1 MENLG
6 RRRPRSG
13 PPFIEVKT
21 AVVGAGWAGL
31 AAAVHLRDAGCDVTV
46 IEAGHTPGGRARR
59 VVHGG
64 FDLPLDNGQHIL
76 LGAYTETLALM
87 RRLGCEPERLF
98 KRLPLSLASLDGTF
112 RLAAPRLPAPLHMA
126 AALFCARGLAWSARV
141 AAIRFM
147 RAMQTA
153 DWRVSD
159 TDTVAALLARHAQPE
174 QAIRLLW
181 EPLCVAALNTSV
193 HEASAQ
199 LYIAVLRDS
208 LTGTRAASDLLLPR
222 TDLSALWPDAA
233 AALCGVRHG
242 VTVRDV
248 RLHEDGIRIDGE
260 HYDAAILAVPPS
272 TTSRLLA
279 SGPAGMLAAEL
290 NAFSYTPIATLTL
303 NLEAPW
309 RLPQPMMMLH
319 DAPASGHDGQW
330 LFDRAALA
338 GDEHRGEIAVVVS
351 AAARLAQ
358 RDRPAAVQGLIEQ
371 VREQAARGGLPP
383 MPPVRQAELLVD
395 KRATF
400 LAAPGLR
407 RPANATPWP
416 ALALAGDWTDTGY
429 PGVLEGAVRSG
440 RHAAALIAARAR

>member
-1 MENLG
+1 M
-6 RRRPRSG
+6 
-13 PPFIEVKT
+13 KT

-31 AAAVHLRDAGCDVTV
+31 TAAVHLRDAGCDVTV
-46 IEAGHTPGGRARR
+46 MEAGHTPGGRARR
-59 VVHGG
+59 EVLDG
-64 FDLPLDNGQHIL
+64 FDLSLDNGQHIL

-87 RRLGCEPERLF
+87 RRLGCEPERLLM
-98 KRLPLSLASLDGTF
+98 RLPLSLASLDGSF
-112 RLAAPRLPAPLHMA
+112 RLAAPRLPAPLHTA
-126 AALFCARGLAWSARV
+126 AALLAARGLAWGARM

-147 RAMQTA
+147 RAMQA
-153 DWRVSD
+153 AGWQVPE

-174 QAIRLLW
+174 QSVRLLW

-233 AALCGVRHG
+233 AALCPIRYGT
-242 VTVRDV
+242 TVRSV
-248 RLHEDGIRIDGE
+248 APYENGIVVDGE
-260 HYDAAILAVPPS
+260 HYDAAILAAPPS
-272 TTSRLLA
+272 TTARMLA
-279 SGPAGMLAAEL
+279 SGPAGALAADL
-290 NAFSYTPIATLTL
+290 NVFSYTPIGTLTL
-303 NLEAPW
+303 SLEAPW

-319 DAPASGHDGQW
+319 DAPASGQDGQW

-338 GDEHRGEIAVVVS
+338 GEAHRGEIAIVVS

-358 RDRPAAVQGLIEQ
+358 RDRADAVRGLIEQ

-383 MPPVRQAELLVD
+383 LPAVRQAELLVD

-416 ALALAGDWTDTGY
+416 TLALAGDWTDTGY

-440 RHAAALIAARAR
+440 RRAAALIAARAR